1 LTPPSPLLAWRFAP
15 EHRMSAITRQLSDAQ
30 FSRIVKHDG
39 VVHLAGQPAK
49 DRSAPVK
56 AQTAEILRSIDA
68 LLKEAGSDKSR
79 LLTAVIYLA
88 DMRHKA
94 QMDEAWLEWVDPQNT
109 PARACVETRLG
120 NLGSTVMI
128 HAVAAV

>member
-1 LTPPSPLLAWRFAP
+1 
-15 EHRMSAITRQLSDAQ
+15 MSTITRRLPDPQ
-30 FSRIVKHDG
+30 FSRIVCHGG

-68 LLKEAGSDKSR
+68 LLSEAGTDKSR
-79 LLTAVIYLA
+79 LLTAIIHLA

-94 QMDEAWLEWVDPQNT
+94 QMDEAWLEWVDPRNP

-120 NLGSTVMI
+120 NLGSEVMI
-128 HAVAAV
+128 RVVAAL

>member
-1 LTPPSPLLAWRFAP
+1 
-15 EHRMSAITRQLSDAQ
+15 MSSITRQLSDAQ
-30 FSRIVKHDG
+30 FSRIVTHGG
-39 VVHLAGQPAK
+39 VVQLAGQPAK
-49 DRSAPVK
+49 DRSASVK

-79 LLTAVIYLA
+79 LLSAVIYLA

-120 NLGSTVMI
+120 NLGSEVMI
-128 HAVAAV
+128 RVVAAL

>member
-1 LTPPSPLLAWRFAP
+1 
-15 EHRMSAITRQLSDAQ
+15 
-30 FSRIVKHDG
+30 
-39 VVHLAGQPAK
+39 
-49 DRSAPVK
+49 VK

-79 LLTAVIYLA
+79 LLTTIIYLA

-94 QMDEAWLEWVDPQNT
+94 QMDEAWLEWVDPLNT

-120 NLGSTVMI
+120 NLGSAVMI
-128 HAVAAV
+128 RVVAAL

>member
-1 LTPPSPLLAWRFAP
+1 
-15 EHRMSAITRQLSDAQ
+15 MNAITRQLSDAQ
-30 FSRIVKHDG
+30 FSRIVTHGG

-56 AQTAEILRSIDA
+56 AQTAEVLRSIDA
-68 LLKEAGSDKSR
+68 LLREAGTDKSR

-88 DMRHKA
+88 DMREKA
-94 QMDEAWLEWVDPQNT
+94 QMDEAWLAWVDPANT

-120 NLGSTVMI
+120 NLGSAVMI
-128 HAVAAV
+128 RVVAAC